1 MDTKK
6 LRQKVLDLA
15 IHGKLVKQDPND
27 EPASILLDRIRA
39 EKARLVK
46 EGKIKKSELV
56 EKPIA
61 EDEIPFEVPEGWE
74 WTRFG
79 TIANCILGKML
90 DKAKNDGENKLYL
103 RNINI
108 RWGSVDF
115 SDILSMPFTKDEEKK
130 LTLVENDLLICEG
143 GEPGR
148 CAVWKKEYP
157 SLLFQKA
164 LHRARFY
171 LNINPYFVAS
181 ILKLYANT
189 DKLSPYITGS
199 TIKHLP
205 GVGLSLIPIPLPP
218 LAEQHRIVKAVD
230 ELFEQIDIIE
240 RSEKELDEAANKT
253 RDKLLNLAIQGHL
266 VPQDPNEEPA
276 SVLLE
281 RIRAEKARLVKE
293 GKLKKKDLE
302 EKPISPDEIPFDIPE
317 GWVWCRLGDICS
329 FLSRGKSP
337 NYLDTDKRYPVFAQK
352 CNLKDGGISLDQA
365 RFLDPSSL
373 KKWPEEYK
381 LKTGDVLVN
390 STGTGTVGRTRL
402 FNESCLGNYPFVVPD
417 SHVSVVRSFDCIHSE
432 YLYYQMNTKWIQTYF
447 EDNLA
452 GSTNQKELY
461 IDVLGKTPVPL
472 PPLAEQRRIVEKI
485 EEILSAV
492 EKLHS

>member
-46 EGKIKKSELV
+46 EGKIKKSDLT
-56 EKPIA
+56 EKPIS

-90 DKAKNDGENKLYL
+90 DKAKNDGEIKPYL

-115 SDILSMPFTKDEEKK
+115 SDILSMPFSKDEEKK

-157 SLLFQKA
+157 SILFQKA

-205 GVGLSLIPIPLPP
+205 GVGLSLVPIPLPP

-240 RSEKELDEAANKT
+240 RSEKELEEAASKT

-317 GWVWCRLGDICS
+317 GWVWCRFNS
-329 FLSRGKSP
+329 
-337 NYLDTDKRYPVFAQK
+337 
-352 CNLKDGGISLDQA
+352 
-365 RFLDPSSL
+365 
-373 KKWPEEYK
+373 
-381 LKTGDVLVN
+381 LVN
-390 STGTGTVGRTRL
+390 FEMGATPERRNDDYWVSGNHPWISISDMKDLQTIDNSKERITDAALQKYFGNRCSPKGTLIMSFKLTIGRVSILGMDATHNEAIISIYPYVDKDNSLRDYLLHFLRL
-402 FNESCLGNYPFVVPD
+402 LTSY
-417 SHVSVVRSFDCIHSE
+417 
-432 YLYYQMNTKWIQTYF
+432 IQTT
-447 EDNLA
+447 NA
-452 GSTNQKELY
+452 IKGSTLNSSKMSQML
-461 IDVLGKTPVPL
+461 IPL
-472 PPLAEQRRIVEKI
+472 PPLSEQRRIVTKL
-485 EEILSAV
+485 EEILPRLKSMNGMTDR
-492 EKLHS
+492 